1 MRGRLALLGALLAC
15 SAPVWAQ
22 DAAAWLTRM
31 GEALRGLDYHGDLV
45 YAHAGQIETLR
56 VFHAAGPG
64 GERERLVTLS
74 GAPREIIRVDGR
86 VICVGTSFHPTV
98 YGDSSIAPRLLAALP
113 GIDATSLQAHYVL
126 ALGANERIADL
137 DAQLLEVR
145 PRDVYRYGYRL
156 WLERE
161 SGMVLKSVRFGVDGR
176 PVEQLMFTRIVLRE
190 RPSDSD
196 LTGKS
201 GLIDS
206 QEGATR
212 KALDSLQSGTGRVP
226 GWNVVD
232 PPAGFTL
239 ALQQPVA
246 AEASAEDAT
255 EHLIYSDGIASVSV
269 YVERLSSEAPAFSG
283 PASRGAVNLYG
294 RVLDGRQITV
304 LGDVPAAT
312 VERFAQGVVAAA
324 PGGG

>member
-1 MRGRLALLGALLAC
+1 MRARLALLGALLAC
-15 SAPVWAQ
+15 AAPVLAQ

-56 VFHAAGPG
+56 VFHAAGPE
-64 GERERLVTLS
+64 GERERLMTLS
-74 GAPREIIRVDGR
+74 GTPREIIRVDGR
-86 VICVGTSFHPTV
+86 VICVGTNAQPAV
-98 YGDSSIAPRLLAALP
+98 YGADHADASMPPRLLAALP
-113 GIDATSLQAHYVL
+113 GSDAVSLQAHYVL
-126 ALGANERIADL
+126 TLGPSERIADL

-145 PRDVYRYGYRL
+145 PRDVYRYGFRL

-161 SGMVLKSVRFGVDGR
+161 SGMLLKSVRFGVDGR
-176 PVEQLMFTRIVLRE
+176 PVEQLMFTRIALRE
-190 RPSDSD
+190 RPSDSE
-196 LTGKS
+196 LSGKS

-206 QEGATR
+206 QQGATR
-212 KALDSLQSGTGRVP
+212 KALDVLQPGTGRVP

-232 PPAGFTL
+232 PPAGFSL
-239 ALQQPVA
+239 ALQQPA
-246 AEASAEDAT
+246 AADAT

-269 YVERLSSEAPAFSG
+269 YVEPLSTHTPAFSG

-312 VERFAQGVVAAA
+312 VERFAQGVAAA
-324 PGGG
+324 GGG